1 MGGGQYLFIGES
13 LELGQWYFLKL
24 LLVWSSWDIRHHKQ
38 NVLSFWAIFCPFT
51 PLKIKKKSKF
61 WRNIKKCWRYHH
73 FACVPKTTIIWSTV
87 PDIRDERHNFL
98 SFWAIFALLPTNNSE
113 NQNLKK
119 MKKTSGDVI
128 VLHMCTKN
136 PDHMMYGFSDMKRNR
151 QFLVIL
157 GHFLPFYHTKNP
169 KNQNK
174 TWRYHSTQVSQKSWS
189 YAILFLRYGA
199 WWMYC
204 CFSFWV
210 IFSTVSPL
218 TTQKIRIL
226 KNEKKHL
233 DISSFY
239 ACVWSNDVRFLRYG
253 AQQMDQQRDGKS
265 DIQSWVP
272 HLKIL
277 IFFSFANM
285 QVCNI
290 NWKNIELWKNRNLKR
305 IHVWYFRRM
314 HIFGRT

>member
-1 MGGGQYLFIGES
+1 MHVYQKLQSYEVLFLTYGMR
-13 LELGQWYFLKL
+13 
-24 LLVWSSWDIRHHKQ
+24 DI
-38 NVLSFWAIFCPFT
+38 IFCHFEPFLPFYPLTT
-51 PLKIKKKSKF
+51 PKIKIWKK
-61 WRNIKKCWRYHH
+61 WKKHLEM
-73 FACVPKTTIIWSTV
+73 S
-87 PDIRDERHNFL
+87 
-98 SFWAIFALLPTNNSE
+98 SFYT
-113 NQNLKK
+113 
-119 MKKTSGDVI
+119 
-128 VLHMCTKN
+128 CTKN